1 VRSFAEHWHF
11 ISGGMEEQDEGDVV
25 RRCWK
30 ELEEE
35 VRLSWTSEDI
45 LPCPKYSSKMHYMKK
60 WESGIQ
66 GLEGTD
72 II

>member
-1 VRSFAEHWHF
+1 MTDPLAEVRSFAEHWHF

-35 VRLSWTSEDI
+35 VRLSGISDGILALSEV
-45 LPCPKYSSKMHYMKK
+45 LV
-60 WESGIQ
+60 
-66 GLEGTD
+66 
-72 II
+72 